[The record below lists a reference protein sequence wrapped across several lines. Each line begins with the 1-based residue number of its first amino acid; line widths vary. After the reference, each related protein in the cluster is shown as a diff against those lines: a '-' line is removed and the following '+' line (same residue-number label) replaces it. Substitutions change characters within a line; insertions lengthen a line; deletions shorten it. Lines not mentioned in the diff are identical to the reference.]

1 MTEGTTLWRQN
12 AYSAVVGI
20 AGCLVA
26 LYGLPSLR
34 HENGWLVAAMA
45 VIASLL
51 ESLPIPLRQAQ
62 ASLLPAVIIALV
74 GLGGLEPAMVCG
86 MLAACAAPLFLRT
99 WDSVIV
105 LFNAG
110 QYALSTCAL
119 WLVLHALH
127 PLPIVSVHAIV
138 LFDIAV
144 GSLVF
149 LVVNHLLVHTLQWL
163 RGNLLPSSIVSA
175 LVTDAANLALCLPF
189 AVLVLALAPDNVWFE
204 PVVMLPLAMLAYMLR
219 AHRQTLDLQMIHE
232 ATTKLA
238 TEFDIRAIAAEAAIL
253 TRRMTLADCVVVF
266 LIDNEHNALVPM
278 AVYPQAYDHLFDK
291 NGWPEEEGGAIW
303 KTIHHRAPVH
313 IPDVRKDARVRILGD
328 HPTFLSMAIFP
339 MHAHLKAHGAIV
351 CYAKR
356 PRAFA
361 HIHQYMDTL
370 SNQVS
375 VLLENA
381 KLYQEL
387 QERTFRDEATGLF
400 NYRYFYEELAKRVQ
414 TSVTEN
420 RPVSVL
426 IADVDFFKKFNDTYG
441 HLAGDVVLREVGRLL
456 QRHAGAQGI
465 AARYGGEE
473 FAVLMWANAE
483 EAYRIAEQIRQEV
496 SRLAVKFHGY
506 HLQGISVSVGVATCP
521 DHSVSD
527 RDLLLKADS
536 AMYWGAKQRGRN
548 RTAMYAP
555 EFDTQLFVDSLTSLY
570 THHFV
575 NIRIRDDMMQ
585 GVTKWGVICIDLN
598 QFGKVNAGFGFDVGD
613 AVLRQVGVLVR
624 QCLRHTELACRYG
637 GDEILIVLPDVA
649 ETEIAGVCD
658 RVVNAIEQHRYVVSD
673 NVVFSMRTTATYRV
687 FEDAA
692 DGPDLFNRVAEM
704 FVQLST
710 ASEQT
715 MA

>member
-1 MTEGTTLWRQN
+1 M
-12 AYSAVVGI
+12 
-20 AGCLVA
+20 
-26 LYGLPSLR
+26 YGLPSLR
-34 HENGWLVAAMA
+34 HADGWLVAALA
-45 VIASLL
+45 AIACVL
-51 ESLPIPLRQAQ
+51 ESLPIPLRQTQ

-74 GLGGLEPAMVCG
+74 GLGQLEPAMVCA
-86 MLAACAAPLFLRT
+86 MLAACVAPLFLRT

-110 QYALSTCAL
+110 QYALSACAL
-119 WLVLHALH
+119 WFVLQALH
-127 PLPIVSVHAIV
+127 PLPIVSVHAMV
-138 LFDIAV
+138 LLDLAI

-149 LVVNHLLVHTLQWL
+149 LIVNHLLVHTLQWL
-163 RGNLLPSSIVSA
+163 RGNLLPSSVVGA
-175 LVTDAANLALCLPF
+175 FVTDIANLALCLPF

-204 PVVMLPLAMLAYMLR
+204 PIVMLPLAMLAYMLR

-238 TEFDIRAIAAEAAIL
+238 TEFDMCAIATEAAVL

-266 LIDNEHNALVPM
+266 LIDNERNALVPM
-278 AVYPQAYDHLFDK
+278 AVHPIAYDAFFDK
-291 NGWPEEEGGAIW
+291 NGWPETEGGVIW
-303 KTIHHRAPVH
+303 KTIHQRGHVH
-313 IPDVRKDARVRILGD
+313 IPDVRKDARVRILGE

-351 CYAKR
+351 CYATR
-356 PRAFA
+356 PRAFS
-361 HIHQYMDTL
+361 HVHQYMDTL

-387 QERTFRDEATGLF
+387 QERTIRDEATGLF

-414 TSVTEN
+414 MSVAEN

-441 HLAGDVVLREVGRLL
+441 HLAGDAVLREVGRLL
-456 QRHAGAQGI
+456 QRHAGDHGI

-473 FAVLMWANAE
+473 FAVLMWASAE
-483 EAYRIAEQIRQEV
+483 EAYRIAEHIRQEV
-496 SRLAVKFHGY
+496 SRLTVEFHGY

-521 DHSVSD
+521 DDSVSD

-548 RTAMYAP
+548 RTAMYTP

-570 THHFV
+570 TYHFI
-575 NIRIRDDMMQ
+575 NIRIRDGIVH
-585 GVTKWGVICIDLN
+585 GVTRWGVICIDLN
-598 QFGKVNAGFGFDVGD
+598 QFGEVNVGFGFDVGD
-613 AVLRQVGVLVR
+613 TVLRQVGVLVR
-624 QCLRHTELACRYG
+624 ECLRHTELACRYG
-637 GDEILIVLPDVA
+637 GDEMLIVLPDVS
-649 ETEIAGVCD
+649 ETELAGVCD

-673 NVVFSMRTTATYRV
+673 NVVLSMRTTAAYRV
-687 FEDAA
+687 FDDVA
-692 DGPDLFNRVAEM
+692 DGPDLFNRIAEM
-704 FVQLST
+704 FAQLNPT
-710 ASEQT
+710 SEQS